1 MSFNDL
7 LIKMDD
13 ELKNNKHSIE
23 PIIIIPTKEEAM
35 ISLSSLFIKFY
46 KYLKYLFN
54 I

>member
-7 LIKMDD
+7 LIKMDN
-13 ELKNNKHSIE
+13 ELLNSNQK
-23 PIIIIPTKEEAM
+23 IIIIPTKEEAM